1 VDVLRRAFADTL
13 WWKRRRKMPANR
25 DETGGGGGAQ
35 SGDKPGVG
43 ECGPPALEHDVSKA
57 HPSSRNDVI
66 DEGRRSEGE
75 REPESRRRDAVQKGA
90 HRGRSSGVKKKGRGS
105 GKRLR
110 EALEGGFSEGSS
122 HRKQENG
129 KETQALP
136 VCKGDGKKG
145 PERSLVES
153 DDEYVEALEPT
164 SEGAWVQEPP
174 ESSEIRLPTVEA
186 ESIAQGESLAP
197 PRNEL
202 VASHA
207 CEEEEGVGGAGVSE
221 VGRREDGVRTSLDSD
236 EEFIAALKRSS
247 NGTWSRDMV
256 IDSAGP
262 GWRLRKQAK
271 RGTRARG
278 AANVSMAE
286 EGRLSNGQ
294 LVIPSG
300 GEPEATAK
308 EKEAPSSQEQV
319 PESSG
324 VLPDE
329 IQRPQPV
336 VGSVSVNHASEART
350 TEKSGGQRKRGMTG
364 PSNESTALAG
374 GDGGGR
380 LAGADL
386 AENMGFVTA
395 PGDDTSQVASEPRS
409 SDLRREGIRD
419 AGEPV
424 SLSGEE
430 ETENGEVVS
439 AERSG
444 SDPGTSASDGHLGGS
459 QRSPVST
466 GTAGTECAVAEPA
479 TSAPASSPGEVSS
492 SFTDGETSPSD
503 ASRKDPDGG
512 KENVRSSDQSQA
524 KLPARLPCTGQ
535 GFMERVAKVSSVEG
549 GCALSRPALVTA
561 PNVGL
566 GLGVKAL
573 GAELKSR
580 LRGEA
585 RFFVRGRD
593 RKGSVDDL
601 RVGSQSEENRG
612 RKLLAAKGKDE
623 DGVPAGRSVD
633 RDQFWHNNPFVR
645 VGRGEQE
652 GPAEAE
658 SAPIAEADHR
668 RNWEALL
675 NRALSATDARKA
687 EVSGLA
693 RSEGEEG
700 RGSSK
705 SPEAV
710 DEVVTKA
717 EEEDEDFVPAAST
730 K

>member
-1 VDVLRRAFADTL
+1 
-13 WWKRRRKMPANR
+13 MPANR
-25 DETGGGGGAQ
+25 DKTAGGGGAQ
-35 SGDKPGVG
+35 TGVKLCAG
-43 ECGPPALEHDVSKA
+43 GQEERGPAALEHDVSKA
-57 HPSSRNDVI
+57 HPGNRNDVI

-75 REPESRRRDAVQKGA
+75 REPELRRRDAAQKGA

-105 GKRLR
+105 GKRVR

-122 HRKQENG
+122 QRKQESG
-129 KETQALP
+129 KEPRALP
-136 VCKGDGKKG
+136 VCEEDGKKG

-174 ESSEIRLPTVEA
+174 ESSEMRLPRVEA
-186 ESIAQGESLAP
+186 ESIAQGEPLAP

-202 VASHA
+202 VARHA

-221 VGRREDGVRTSLDSD
+221 AGRREDGVRTSLDSD
-236 EEFIAALKRSS
+236 EEFIAALERSS

-262 GWRLRKQAK
+262 GWRSRKQAK

-278 AANVSMAE
+278 AANVSTAE
-286 EGRLSNGQ
+286 EGRVSDEQ
-294 LVIPSG
+294 LTIPSG
-300 GEPEATAK
+300 GEPEATA
-308 EKEAPSSQEQV
+308 EEEEALASQALPEQV

-324 VLPDE
+324 GRPRFSDE
-329 IQRPQPV
+329 IQRLQPV
-336 VGSVSVNHASEART
+336 VNSVLIHYVSEAWATDKR
-350 TEKSGGQRKRGMTG
+350 GGQRKRGMTE

-374 GDGGGR
+374 GDEGGR
-380 LAGADL
+380 SAEADS
-386 AENMGFVTA
+386 AEDMGFVTA
-395 PGDDTSQVASEPRS
+395 PGVGASQVTPEPRP
-409 SDLRREGIRD
+409 SDLRQEGSLD
-419 AGEPV
+419 AGETV

-430 ETENGEVVS
+430 ETENGEVVPV
-439 AERSG
+439 ERGG
-444 SDPGTSASDGHLGGS
+444 SDQGTSASNGHLGDS
-459 QRSPVST
+459 QRSPVSV
-466 GTAGTECAVAEPA
+466 GTVGTECTVAKPA
-479 TSAPASSPGEVSS
+479 TSAPASSPGEVSC
-492 SFTDGETSPSD
+492 SFVDEETSPSD

-512 KENVRSSDQSQA
+512 KEHVRSSDQSQA
-524 KLPARLPCTGQ
+524 KLPARSPCAGQ
-535 GFMERVAKVSSVEG
+535 GFMERVAKVSTVES

-561 PNVGL
+561 PKVGL

-580 LRGEA
+580 LRSEA

-593 RKGSVDDL
+593 RKGSMDDL

-612 RKLLAAKGKDE
+612 RKPSAAKGKEE
-623 DGVPAGRSVD
+623 DGVSAGSSVD
-633 RDQFWHNNPFVR
+633 TDQFWHNNPFVR

-658 SAPIAEADHR
+658 SAVTAETDHR

-675 NRALSATDARKA
+675 KRALSSTDARKA
-687 EVSGLA
+687 EVSGSAL
-693 RSEGEEG
+693 EGDEG
-700 RGSSK
+700 RGGLE
-705 SPEAV
+705 SPEAA

-717 EEEDEDFVPAAST
+717 EEEDEECIPATST